1 MMFSHDH
8 GTHLQQTCSFR
19 TTIHTFL
26 FVICSASFH
35 WFESL
40 VVFILTL
47 LLHIWNQCSKNTVS
61 QISWLVEMTLNLLPQ
76 SVFETFSEQCGFQHV
91 TTSSYYPQANRFIE
105 RNVQTVKNILQKCK
119 KSGADPHLTMLCLR
133 TTPVDHHLPSP
144 AELLNSREYQSNL
157 PTMTKPVLFTENT
170 GMLMWSCKQD
180 RIYRSFTTT
189 DRQRNYQNCTLATM
203 YVCSIPWIENG
214 NVVWLKKTPKSYVV
228 DIEGGNALIWNHRH
242 IRQSIEPVVDFRD
255 QFQ

>member
-1 MMFSHDH
+1 
-8 GTHLQQTCSFR
+8 
-19 TTIHTFL
+19 
-26 FVICSASFH
+26 
-35 WFESL
+35 
-40 VVFILTL
+40 
-47 LLHIWNQCSKNTVS
+47 
-61 QISWLVEMTLNLLPQ
+61 MTLNLLPQ

-228 DIEGGNALIWNHRH
+228 DIEGGSMKSSAYSTVHRASCRLPWSVSIIQLMICCVVSSSSETNINHHPR
-242 IRQSIEPVVDFRD
+242 RKKKTQSPKLRRSTSIQKCPDRLNL
-255 QFQ
+255 